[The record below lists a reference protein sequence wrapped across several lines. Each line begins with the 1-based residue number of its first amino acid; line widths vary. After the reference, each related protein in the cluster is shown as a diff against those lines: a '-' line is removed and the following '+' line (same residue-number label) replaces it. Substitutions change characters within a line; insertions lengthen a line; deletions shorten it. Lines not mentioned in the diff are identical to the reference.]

1 VHKLLRGDV
10 RHTYSI
16 RGVCVIAS
24 CRFFFLLAVFVFGT
38 CRILILLTPIFRY
51 PTSGYPA
58 ARRRRAPPW
67 SELGLWVPLLAA
79 NFLLNHNRL
88 QLPLG
93 YCKWGVWFCPRS
105 GEHFQEVMRVLVQ
118 SCHG

>member
-1 VHKLLRGDV
+1 ML
-10 RHTYSI
+10 
-16 RGVCVIAS
+16 
-24 CRFFFLLAVFVFGT
+24 FLLAVFGFGT

-79 NFLLNHNRL
+79 NFLVEPVTLAAALGVL
-88 QLPLG
+88 QVGGVVLPPL
-93 YCKWGVWFCPRS
+93 R
-105 GEHFQEVMRVLVQ
+105 
-118 SCHG
+118 